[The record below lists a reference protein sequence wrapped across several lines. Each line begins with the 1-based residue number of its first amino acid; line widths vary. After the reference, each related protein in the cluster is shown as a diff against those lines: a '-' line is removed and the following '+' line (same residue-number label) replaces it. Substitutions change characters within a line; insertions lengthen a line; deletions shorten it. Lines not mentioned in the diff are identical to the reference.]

1 MTHPNGPPEPLSVAW
16 RASSMARRMNSSFF
30 SAIFPYIAAL
40 RRKLH

>member
-1 MTHPNGPPEPLSVAW
+1 
-16 RASSMARRMNSSFF
+16 MARRMNSSFF